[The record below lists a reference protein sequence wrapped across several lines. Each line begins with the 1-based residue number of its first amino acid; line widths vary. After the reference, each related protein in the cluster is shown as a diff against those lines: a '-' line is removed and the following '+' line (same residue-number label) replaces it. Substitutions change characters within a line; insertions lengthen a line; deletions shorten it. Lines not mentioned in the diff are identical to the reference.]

1 MSRLNFDI
9 NSLAH
14 ETLELTKNLR
24 AENLFDG
31 EEDTFDFSFDEIQEQ
46 NEVNLSSEEI
56 VEEIPIEVPDSCGV
70 LYYLEKGISTFCVRG
85 VVSDDLS
92 WDQEALRRNDPQ
104 LIKALR
110 LREDWEMEEIG
121 FFPTQSL
128 ELAETVCDQMIN
140 RRFPRN
146 EAVLCNLSDP
156 GFSWWMQTDLRSLDI
171 FFQSHGIERDS
182 SLIQLGPLGDPLI
195 SFKRFSRSQGILKNL
210 FSINEFSSTEKA
222 FSLTT
227 SVPNDF
233 FEMFQRV
240 FTDGAFEFD
249 DILGDLVG
257 EEQTFFLFLKEI
269 ACLRAFWLGILDQL

>member
-1 MSRLNFDI
+1 MSRLNFDL

-24 AENLFDG
+24 GQHSFDG
-31 EEDTFDFSFDEIQEQ
+31 ENDEDAFDFTFHE
-46 NEVNLSSEEI
+46 NFSEEI
-56 VEEIPIEVPDSCGV
+56 EEEVEVAPPIDEVPESCGV

-85 VVSDDLS
+85 IVSDDLS
-92 WDQEALRRNDPQ
+92 WDQEALKRNDPQ
-104 LIKALR
+104 LIKGLR
-110 LREDWEMEEIG
+110 LKEDWSMEDIG
-121 FFPTQSL
+121 FFPTQNM
-128 ELAETVCDQMIN
+128 ELAETVCDQMVN

-156 GFSWWMQTDLRSLDI
+156 GFSWWMQINNSSLDI

-222 FSLTT
+222 FSLST
-227 SVPNDF
+227 SKPNEF

-240 FTDGAFEFD
+240 FTEGAFEFE
-249 DILGDLVG
+249 DILQELIG
-257 EEQTFFLFLKEI
+257 EEQVFFLFLREI
-269 ACLRAFWLGILDQL
+269 ASLRAFWLAIESRL